1 MTKKLKF
8 VKAQHPAG
16 AATSAEHQ
24 SQPKRKGLSKNL
36 LIGGALLA
44 VGAGALAVLGRRN
57 WPAIKK
63 KAGELKN
70 QADKATADL
79 REQAGKTAT
88 DLKDQAGKVAAD
100 LKEQAGKAAADLKG
114 KAGSKS
120 ADSADSAGKG
130 SKGGKD
136 AAVDTSLNE
145 EVASA
150 TQSSPK
156 AAGSFTDEGA
166 TGNND

>member
-16 AATSAEHQ
+16 AATSAEHV
-24 SQPKRKGLSKNL
+24 SQPSRKGISKKV
-36 LIGGALLA
+36 LIGAGLLA

-63 KAGELKN
+63 KAGELKD
-70 QADKATADL
+70 QADQATADF
-79 REQAGKTAT
+79 REQAGKKVTDLKDQAAKAAT
-88 DLKDQAGKVAAD
+88 DLKDQAEHTFAD
-100 LKEQAGKAAADLKG
+100 LKDKATGKAADAAD
-114 KAGSKS
+114 
-120 ADSADSAGKG
+120 
-130 SKGGKD
+130 KGGKGATGD
-136 AAVDTSLNE
+136 AKLNG

-156 AAGSFTDEGA
+156 AKGGFTDEGA

>member
-16 AATSAEHQ
+16 AATSAEHD
-24 SQPKRKGLSKNL
+24 SKPSRKGISKKV
-36 LIGGALLA
+36 LIGAGLLA

-63 KAGELKN
+63 KAGELKD
-70 QADKATADL
+70 QAEQATADFK
-79 REQAGKTAT
+79 EQAGKKAS
-88 DLKDQAGKVAAD
+88 DLKDQASKVAAD
-100 LKEQAGKAAADLKG
+100 FKEQAESTFADLKD
-114 KAGSKS
+114 KASDLKDQASKAAS
-120 ADSADSAGKG
+120 G
-130 SKGGKD
+130 D
-136 AAVDTSLNE
+136 AKLNG

-156 AAGSFTDEGA
+156 AKGSFTDEGA